1 MRHDRTASATGI
13 YGDEQREYQLTMAA
27 PASAPVRRAI
37 EKRPSLTLWMNRVL
51 EECDRASVEFAAD
64 PVHDLR
70 VALRRCRSMA
80 DGMMA
85 IDPDPSWKRMKKA
98 GKLLF
103 SSLGE
108 LRDTQVMEEWVHKL
122 GAADDPVT
130 ERLLQYLAHGES
142 DLKMRAAQALQEFD
156 RRQWK
161 RWAIELPRRAGRIRI
176 GGLVFKH
183 LALERWTDAYALHR
197 IAMRNRS
204 QTAFHALRIGIKR
217 FRYIVENFLPQQHVV
232 WSNNLKELQD
242 LLGEVHDLDVLW
254 ATALQISAF
263 PNPESRSHWHSKVLE
278 ERTVRVDKYKGKM
291 TGKESLWFAWRMEL
305 PEGKQIEDAALSRL
319 KLWGSVLDPNV
330 QHANHV
336 ARLALQLYDG
346 LPSGKLEDAQA
357 RQERTILQAAALL
370 HDVGRSQKGDAHH
383 KASYR
388 LIRQMKPPLGWNSEA
403 MLIAGAAARYHHG
416 AFPQARQKTLRGLN
430 HEQRQTITRLA
441 AILRL
446 ANALDAEADGRI
458 RRVRLASANGH
469 ILVEAEGYSAND
481 RMAEEIAAGRH
492 LLETVYRKP
501 VLVKPLKAAQPRKPG
516 IPLRRSKTTR

>member
-1 MRHDRTASATGI
+1 MAS
-13 YGDEQREYQLTMAA
+13 
-27 PASAPVRRAI
+27 PASAPVRKGTDR
-37 EKRPSLTLWMNRVL
+37 KFSLALWMNRVL

-70 VALRRCRSMA
+70 VALRRCRSIA
-80 DGMMA
+80 DGIMA

-98 GKLLF
+98 GKILF

-122 GAADDPVT
+122 GAEDDPVT
-130 ERLLQYLAHGES
+130 ERLLQYLVHGEC
-142 DLKMRAAQALQEFD
+142 DLKMRAAQALHEFD

-161 RWAIELPRRAGRIRI
+161 RWASELPRRAARIRV

-197 IAMRNRS
+197 SATRNRS

-217 FRYIVENFLPQQHVV
+217 FRYIVENFLPEQHAA
-232 WSNNLKELQD
+232 WSNDLKELQD

-263 PNPESRSHWHSKVLE
+263 PNLESRSHWHTKIRD
-278 ERTVRVDKYKGKM
+278 ERTGRIEKYKRKM
-291 TGKESLWFAWRMEL
+291 TGKNSLWFVWRNEL
-305 PEGKQIEDAALSRL
+305 PVGKQIEDAALSRL
-319 KLWGSVLDPNV
+319 KLWGSVLDPDV

-336 ARLALQLYDG
+336 ARLALQIYDG
-346 LPSGKLEDAQA
+346 LPSRQLGEAKT
-357 RQERTILQAAALL
+357 RQERAILQAAALL

-388 LIRQMKPPLGWNSEA
+388 LIREMKPPLGWNSEA

-446 ANALDAEADGRI
+446 ANALDAEGDGRI
-458 RRVRLASANGH
+458 RRVRLGAADGH
-469 ILVEAEGYSAND
+469 FVVEAEGYSAND
-481 RMAEEIAAGRH
+481 RLAEEIAAGRH
-492 LLETVYRKP
+492 LLETVYRRP
-501 VLVKPLKAAQPRKPG
+501 VLVKPLKAKQPATARDILRKPR
-516 IPLRRSKTTR
+516 IVR